1 MASYI
6 DGKYIKVQG
15 WMATQL
21 ELYGNDLIIYAYI
34 YSFQFK
40 DFMGKDVPIGDVK
53 PKEIPLRD
61 FVEWTNISK
70 RNVMRIIQKLEDR
83 GLIIVTSTS
92 GKTNA
97 YMVEKEATAKAIKG
111 VYKTSDTRDKMSP
124 VVANVTGD
132 RMSPHPCQNVTSTR
146 DKMSPVPVTKT
157 TKTRDKMSP
166 HLQRNYI
173 DNKNTTSTTSRTCAR
188 GASASLSTETA
199 PETAKTAPQAT
210 ASDSDMISTM
220 TEEEKAQVAALEAM
234 RDGIHHGIRPKWMRS
249 DPVKQFPEAY
259 SFLHKDR
266 PKLSRMEQELVR
278 KYSAWLMCGKS
289 GNQGKDD
296 DEDEDEPTKEQ
307 VCTLPPPSEIGQEA
321 YNAQKGLLQLVY
333 GMDVVIHTA
342 GEK

>member
-1 MASYI
+1 MASNI

-40 DFMGKDVPIGDVK
+40 DFMGKDVPTGEIK

-61 FVEWTNISK
+61 FVEWTNISR

-83 GLIIVTSTS
+83 GLIKVINTL
-92 GKTNA
+92 GKTSA
-97 YMVEKEATAKAIKG
+97 YMVDKEATAKAIKG
-111 VYKTSDTRDKMSP
+111 LYKTGDTRDKMSP

-132 RMSPHPCQNVTSTR
+132 KMSPPPGQNVTSTR
-146 DKMSPVPVTKT
+146 DKMSPVPVTKST
-157 TKTRDKMSP
+157 QTRDKMSP
-166 HLQRNYI
+166 HLQHNYI
-173 DNKNTTSTTSRTCAR
+173 DNKDTTSTTTRVCAR
-188 GASASLSTETA
+188 EASASLSTETA
-199 PETAKTAPQAT
+199 PETAETAPQSH
-210 ASDSDMISTM
+210 ASGSDMISTM

-234 RDGIHHGIRPKWMRS
+234 KDGIRHGIRPRWMRS

-266 PKLSRMEQELVR
+266 PRLSRMEQELIR

-289 GNQGKDD
+289 EKDD
-296 DEDEDEPTKEQ
+296 RDEDEPTKEQ

-321 YNAQKGLLQLVY
+321 YDAQKSLLQLVF
-333 GMDVVIHTA
+333 GKDVTIHTA
-342 GEK
+342 VKK